1 MKSIQLEYFDLTL
14 AEETQPVEV
23 TTTKNE
29 MDQISSMEKEVN
41 SKEALTLKYR
51 EGKSLEKNSKKG
63 RSLKSNTDRG
73 TKRKREADL
82 KKEDKKSCKPQA
94 IKEFAEVQKS
104 VEVILDQYLDHC
116 KQGKALEPPK
126 CPRISPTDQN
136 VERIGFKEE
145 TIENNKSGNKNEEA
159 IGSEEEETIENIQ
172 KFLDEWNLKAQD
184 GFEYPHPNP
193 Q

>member
-1 MKSIQLEYFDLTL
+1 MKVSQLKYFDLTL
-14 AEETQPVEV
+14 AEETQPGEV
-23 TTTKNE
+23 STTKDE
-29 MDQISSMEKEVN
+29 VDQISSKEKEVN

-51 EGKSLEKNSKKG
+51 EGKSLEKNSKK
-63 RSLKSNTDRG
+63 RSSLKSNTDRG
-73 TKRKREADL
+73 TKRQREADL

-136 VERIGFKEE
+136 VERIGSKEE
-145 TIENNKSGNKNEEA
+145 TIENDKNGNKNEEA
-159 IGSEEEETIENIQ
+159 FGSEEEETIENIQ
-172 KFLDEWNLKAQD
+172 KFLDEWNLTGSAWL
-184 GFEYPHPNP
+184 
-193 Q
+193 

>member
-1 MKSIQLEYFDLTL
+1 MKGIQLEYFDLTL

-23 TTTKNE
+23 TTTTTKDE
-29 MDQISSMEKEVN
+29 VDQISSKEKEAN

-51 EGKSLEKNSKKG
+51 EGKSLEKNSKK
-63 RSLKSNTDRG
+63 RSSLKSNTDRA
-73 TKRKREADL
+73 TKRQREADL

-136 VERIGFKEE
+136 VERIGSKEE
-145 TIENNKSGNKNEEA
+145 PPENNKNGNKNEEA
-159 IGSEEEETIENIQ
+159 NDFEEEETIENIQ
-172 KFLDEWNLKAQD
+172 KFLDEWNLTGSALL
-184 GFEYPHPNP
+184 
-193 Q
+193 

>member
-1 MKSIQLEYFDLTL
+1 MKGSQLKYFDLTL

-63 RSLKSNTDRG
+63 PSLKSNTDRG

-126 CPRISPTDQN
+126 CPRISPTDQK
-136 VERIGFKEE
+136 VERNGSQEDP
-145 TIENNKSGNKNEEA
+145 IENNKNGNKNEEA
-159 IGSEEEETIENIQ
+159 IDSEEEETIENIQ
-172 KFLDEWNLKAQD
+172 KFLDEWNLTDPAWL
-184 GFEYPHPNP
+184 
-193 Q
+193 

>member
-1 MKSIQLEYFDLTL
+1 MKVSQLKYFDLTL

-23 TTTKNE
+23 TTTKDDV
-29 MDQISSMEKEVN
+29 DQISSKEKEAN

-51 EGKSLEKNSKKG
+51 EGKGMEKNSKK
-63 RSLKSNTDRG
+63 RSSLKSNTDRG
-73 TKRKREADL
+73 TKRQREADL

-126 CPRISPTDQN
+126 CPRISPTDHN

-145 TIENNKSGNKNEEA
+145 TIENDKSGNKNEEA

-184 GFEYPHPNP
+184 GFEYPHPSP

>member
-1 MKSIQLEYFDLTL
+1 MKGSQLKYFDLTL

-23 TTTKNE
+23 TTKDE
-29 MDQISSMEKEVN
+29 MDQISLKEKEVN
-41 SKEALTLKYR
+41 SKEALTLNYR
-51 EGKSLEKNSKKG
+51 EGKSLEKNSKK
-63 RSLKSNTDRG
+63 RPSLKSNTDRG
-73 TKRKREADL
+73 TKRQREADL

-136 VERIGFKEE
+136 VERIGSKEE
-145 TIENNKSGNKNEEA
+145 TIENDKNGNKNEEA

-172 KFLDEWNLKAQD
+172 KFLDEWNLNAQH
-184 GFEYPHPNP
+184 GFGYPYLSPR
-193 Q
+193 

>member
-23 TTTKNE
+23 TTTKDE
-29 MDQISSMEKEVN
+29 MDQISSKEKEVN
-41 SKEALTLKYR
+41 SKEAFTLKYR
-51 EGKSLEKNSKKG
+51 EGKSLEKNSKK
-63 RSLKSNTDRG
+63 RSSLKSNTHRG
-73 TKRKREADL
+73 TKRLRKADL
-82 KKEDKKSCKPQA
+82 KKEDKKSYKPQA

-126 CPRISPTDQN
+126 CPRISPTDQKL
-136 VERIGFKEE
+136 ERIGSKEE
-145 TIENNKSGNKNEEA
+145 TIENDKNGNKNEEA

-172 KFLDEWNLKAQD
+172 KFLDEWNLAD
-184 GFEYPHPNP
+184 PAWL
-193 Q
+193 